1 MTTLEFDKIIWRD
14 ALTFVDFFATWCGP
28 CKMMHPVVDMFQKE
42 MNGRADVY
50 KVDIDDRNMLD
61 VALSIPQKYR
71 SGKESTK
78 IALRG
83 AAMKQL
89 PESVAHRKKLGFPVP
104 LNDWLREDKYYNMVK
119 EKFTGPVA
127 EKFFNVDE
135 IMRLLDD
142 HKAGKATNMTKIWSF
157 YSFILWYELYFV
169 NTQAPAGIY

>member
-1 MTTLEFDKIIWRD
+1 M
-14 ALTFVDFFATWCGP
+14 
-28 CKMMHPVVDMFQKE
+28 
-42 MNGRADVY
+42 
-50 KVDIDDRNMLD
+50 
-61 VALSIPQKYR
+61 ALSIPQKYR

-142 HKAGKATNMTKIWSF
+142 HKAVSYTHLDVYKETGMAS
-157 YSFILWYELYFV
+157 WYQPG
-169 NTQAPAGIY
+169 TPSCSGW

>member
-1 MTTLEFDKIIWRD
+1 MSKKT
-14 ALTFVDFFATWCGP
+14 
-28 CKMMHPVVDMFQKE
+28 H
-42 MNGRADVY
+42 
-50 KVDIDDRNMLD
+50 
-61 VALSIPQKYR
+61 KYR
-71 SGKESTK
+71 AGKESTK

-142 HKAGKATNMTKIWSF
+142 HKAGKAKNMTKIWSF

>member
-1 MTTLEFDKIIWRD
+1 MRRLVAATGREHEVAVAEQLPFEEKISHDTT
-14 ALTFVDFFATWCGP
+14 
-28 CKMMHPVVDMFQKE
+28 
-42 MNGRADVY
+42 
-50 KVDIDDRNMLD
+50 
-61 VALSIPQKYR
+61 KY
-71 SGKESTK
+71 
-78 IALRG
+78 ALRK
-83 AAMKQL
+83 ALEQIVPPHVL
-89 PESVAHRKKLGFPVP
+89 HRKKLGFPVP

-142 HKAGKATNMTKIWSF
+142 HKAGKAKNMTKIWSF